1 MIFLMSRPV
10 LGAYLNLV
18 VLFWMAYYL
27 LPLQLRASGMTP
39 IAPYEAWAIVVCQE
53 MWIASAGI
61 WIVLRVADVLLSRTP
76 INQLHTRSDRS
87 AVPGELALT

>member
-61 WIVLRVADVLLSRTP
+61 WIVLRVADVLLERRKLLLL
-76 INQLHTRSDRS
+76 Q
-87 AVPGELALT
+87 ELARKEA